1 MGLNGQTGKTG
12 VNARVHVDV
21 VSRPGSV
28 HVYGMCGHLLLV
40 QVLSTSHVHALY
52 ISVQVIH

>member
-1 MGLNGQTGKTG
+1 MGLNGQTGVTG

-28 HVYGMCGHLLLV
+28 YVYGMCGHV
-40 QVLSTSHVHALY
+40 DVKVLSTSYVHA
-52 ISVQVIH
+52 

>member
-40 QVLSTSHVHALY
+40 QVLSTSHVHAW
-52 ISVQVIH
+52 